1 MAKFKV
7 RITEKLT
14 RTVLVEAENS
24 QKAEQIVTDAYEKS
38 DIILDDRGFHGESS
52 IIAEKIKDEEYKML
66 DRAFGLDIITES
78 EEK

>member
-7 RITEKLT
+7 RITEKLA
-14 RTVLVEAENS
+14 RTVLVKAENS

-38 DIILDDRGFHGESS
+38 DIILDDRDFHGESS

>member
-7 RITEKLT
+7 RITEKLA

-24 QKAEQIVTDAYEKS
+24 QKEEQIVTDAYEKS
-38 DIILDDRGFHGESS
+38 DIILDDRDFHGESS

>member
-7 RITEKLT
+7 RITEKLA
-14 RTVLVEAENS
+14 RTVLVEEENS

-38 DIILDDRGFHGESS
+38 DIILDDRDFHGESS

>member
-7 RITEKLT
+7 RITEELA
-14 RTVLVEAENS
+14 RTVLVETENS

-38 DIILDDRGFHGESS
+38 DIILDDRDFHGKSS
-52 IIAEKIKDEEYKML
+52 IIAEEIKDEEYKML
-66 DRAFGLDIITES
+66 DCAFGLDIITES